1 MPTTPGKAQA
11 PALTPRS
18 PTKVKLDAAGRLL
31 IPAEFR
37 KALGV
42 QPGEYLIMSV
52 EDGDLRA
59 WTFAQGVRRARE
71 VMAKHVPPD
80 VSLVDELIAERRDE
94 AALEERGPEEARLRR
109 AESGRE

>member
-1 MPTTPGKAQA
+1 MPTTPGKTQ
-11 PALTPRS
+11 TPRS

-37 KALGV
+37 KVLGV

-59 WTFAQGVRRARE
+59 WTFAQGVRRA
-71 VMAKHVPPD
+71 PPRLWPS
-80 VSLVDELIAERRDE
+80 VSR
-94 AALEERGPEEARLRR
+94 PM
-109 AESGRE
+109 

>member
-31 IPAEFR
+31 IPAELR

-71 VMAKHVPPD
+71 VVAKHVPPD
-80 VSLVDELIAERRDE
+80 VSLVDELIAERRGE
-94 AALEERGPEEARLRR
+94 AALEELGPEEARRSR
-109 AESGRE
+109 AGEQS